1 MSKSAERERTLLLF
15 CAYKSHFTST
25 ANLLLCLKN
34 FEEKSFNEEYV
45 LSFFE
50 KFEEKKEYLRDILLT
65 EQIEKYNFI
74 DSLLAQLMLC
84 ERLFFFTKSQN
95 LLHYL
100 NISKIYSTKDSYKV
114 LHVLM
119 NKFLNL

>member
-1 MSKSAERERTLLLF
+1 MSKSAERERVLLLW
-15 CAYKSHFTST
+15 CAYRSQFTSSDDLIAT
-25 ANLLLCLKN
+25 LKN
-34 FEEKSFNEEYV
+34 FEERAFNEEFI
-45 LSFFE
+45 LAFFQ
-50 KFEEKKEYLRDILLT
+50 KFEEKREYLRDILST
-65 EQIEKYNFI
+65 EQIEKYNFV

-100 NISKIYSTKDSYKV
+100 NISKVYSTKDSYKV
-114 LHVLM
+114 LHILM